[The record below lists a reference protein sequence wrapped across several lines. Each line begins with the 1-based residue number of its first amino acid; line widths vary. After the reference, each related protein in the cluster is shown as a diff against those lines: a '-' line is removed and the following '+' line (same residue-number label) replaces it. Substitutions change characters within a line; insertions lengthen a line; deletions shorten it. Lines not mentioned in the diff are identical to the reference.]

1 MVESMVALVLVDAL
15 MAQISQCEMFDF
27 DEEKPNALGLGGQW
41 KDWDWVVVKVV
52 GGGKGEGGGV
62 GLNVD
67 EE

>member
-15 MAQISQCEMFDF
+15 MAQISQCEMSDF
-27 DEEKPNALGLGGQW
+27 DEEKPNPLGMGRQRE
-41 KDWDWVVVKVV
+41 DWDGVVEKVV
-52 GGGKGEGGGV
+52 EGGKGVGVGV